1 MNIAIVGEHG
11 QMVRALLG
19 ALDKHNPRPM
29 VTGTLQISGSFEAA
43 SQAACV
49 HESVSRADVVLDFST
64 PLLTRHVLALCQYHS
79 KPAVIGTTGHGGGSC
94 ASFCDW
100 NTFAKNVPFVRASNY
115 SVGMNTLFWLARK
128 AAEVLGPGYDLEVL
142 EVHHR
147 KKKDAPSGSART
159 LGAALSYARGPG
171 PLGMQARYGRPEG
184 FTDERSSAEIGFH
197 SLRGGDVVGDHTVFF
212 LGLGDRVE
220 LTHRATSRETFA
232 LGALRAAEWI
242 LGKPAGQYD
251 MMDVLRLPKE

>member
-11 QMVRALLG
+11 QMVRAMIG
-19 ALDKHNPRPM
+19 ALDKHQPRPKM
-29 VTGTLQISGSFEAA
+29 TGNLKIVDSFWSAG
-43 SQAACV
+43 QAPCV
-49 HESVSRADVVLDFST
+49 HDCVSKADVVIDFSV
-64 PLLTRHVLALCQYHS
+64 PQLTSHVLALCDYHS

-100 NTFAKNVPFVRASNY
+100 NTFAKKVPFVRASNY

-128 AAEVLGPGYDLEVL
+128 TAEVLGPEYDLEVM

-147 KKKDAPSGSART
+147 RKKDAPSGSAKT
-159 LGAALSYARGPG
+159 LGVALSHARGSG
-171 PLGMQARYGRPEG
+171 PLEMQARYGRQEG
-184 FTDERSSAEIGFH
+184 FSEDRSPKEIYFH
-197 SLRGGDVVGDHTVFF
+197 SVRGGDVVGDHTVFF

-242 LGKPAGQYD
+242 LGKPAGLYE
-251 MMDVLRLPKE
+251 MADVLGLPK